1 MKWTLHTYVCLEYYT
16 RLYIIHKFE
25 VYVHILYNILYD
37 IKYMITYQVFCMMVL
52 IMYLC
57 STIFKVQ
64 TPSLKFSQ
72 IVFAPF
78 QNFFSYFRNVNFCHQ
93 TTLQSYTVH
102 IWTWID
108 LKIWCNDK
116 NYVYYHF
123 SKFQLIWLHEMRDP
137 TIFFK
142 PLQIET
148 QTQNDLQFLLKNS
161 KPLEIMGDILNICL
175 SHLLKILAL
184 LMMITKSCHF
194 QN

>member
-1 MKWTLHTYVCLEYYT
+1 MKWTLHTYVCFEYYT

-25 VYVHILYNILYD
+25 VYVHILYNILYG

-108 LKIWCNDK
+108 LKIWCKSK
-116 NYVYYHF
+116 NYVCY
-123 SKFQLIWLHEMRDP
+123 
-137 TIFFK
+137 
-142 PLQIET
+142 
-148 QTQNDLQFLLKNS
+148 
-161 KPLEIMGDILNICL
+161 
-175 SHLLKILAL
+175 
-184 LMMITKSCHF
+184 HF
-194 QN
+194 QNFSSFDFMKWKILLLFSNHLKLKPKHKMIYNSFSKTPNPLKFWKTY